1 MNLILGLKRED
12 RAAVRDENG
21 APKYLISIQRT
32 EGYRAAVYDDL
43 GVTELLNIAG
53 NDREFGVTAFDVPAG
68 KFHVS
73 SLEPLKITAKAGDW
87 AVTAESAQFSV
98 CYLNNTV
105 ATAEIKDRCVRLNV
119 IDDSQ
124 LLMLVA
130 VSLILAEA
138 AFEQANAAPKK
149 EGAAKVGDK
158 GNAEALKKFGAKAAS
173 ATANAVS
180 HGAKKTVKALKN
192 AKKLFSS
199 KDIYKFSGKPL
210 KKLFCLVAAFL
221 ILSIV
226 FFTFGA
232 VNTGINGRM
241 KETTATVSVSAD
253 KKTTTAYFNMA
264 GFQYTTKL
272 SGFHYK
278 NGDKFTVYYT
288 ETENH
293 KLKGFYLKQKPT
305 AVFFVLAAVCV
316 VGALGVFLIMLYGV
330 PEILK
335 KRPILKASRETDR
348 FDDPTVDPRPRIQAV
363 ETKAPQE
370 DTPAFHFEDGEQ

>member
-1 MNLILGLKRED
+1 MNLILDLKRED

-32 EGYRAAVYDDL
+32 ESYRAAVCDDL
-43 GVTELLNIAG
+43 GVTELLNIVG
-53 NDREFGVTAFDVPAG
+53 RDREFGVTAFDVPAG
-68 KFHVS
+68 KFYVAA
-73 SLEPLKITAKAGDW
+73 LNPLKITAKTGDW
-87 AVTAESAQFSV
+87 TVTAENARFSV
-98 CYLNNTV
+98 CYLDNTV

-119 IDDSQ
+119 LDDSQ

-130 VSLILAEA
+130 VSLILAETV
-138 AFEQANAAPKK
+138 FEQAKTAPKK
-149 EGAAKVGDK
+149 ESAANVGGK
-158 GNAEALKKFGAKAAS
+158 GSAEALKKFGAKAAA
-173 ATANAVS
+173 ATANAVTV
-180 HGAKKTVKALKN
+180 GAKKTVKALKN
-192 AKKLFSS
+192 TKKLFSS

-221 ILSIV
+221 VLSIV

-232 VNTGINGRM
+232 VNTGINSRM
-241 KETTATVSVSAD
+241 KETTATASVSAD

-293 KLKGFYLKQKPT
+293 KLKGFYLKQKPA

-316 VGALGVFLIMLYGV
+316 AGALGVFLIMLYGV
-330 PEILK
+330 PEVLK
-335 KRPILKASRETDR
+335 KRPTLKTTRETDR
-348 FDDPTVDPRPRIQAV
+348 FDDPTVDPRPKIQAV

-370 DTPAFHFEDGEQ
+370 DTSAFHFEDDGQ